1 MDGMSY
7 QLHDFVGNFGVALI
21 LASYLLVQIG
31 RASATGIRYLV
42 ANGTGALLVLY
53 SLWFD
58 FNLSAFI
65 IEITWLVISLVGLG
79 RVLHKH
85 RTTRVTDD
93 RIP

>member
-1 MDGMSY
+1 MSY

-21 LASYLLVQIG
+21 LVSYLLVQIG

-65 IEITWLVISLVGLG
+65 IEITWLMISLVGLV
-79 RVLHKH
+79 RVLQI
-85 RTTRVTDD
+85 RR
-93 RIP
+93 RS